1 MIIVALAASLF
12 LAAWLSR
19 RRWHPL
25 PGIVLPAALAPLDI
39 AFEALVYP
47 ADPETRMWFQ
57 IMIVTASIYGL
68 IAAAIGFVGAKYL
81 ASRSGA

>member
-1 MIIVALAASLF
+1 MFVAALVASLF

-25 PGIVLPAALAPLDI
+25 PGILLPAALAPLDI

-47 ADPETRMWFQ
+47 ADPETRMWFH
-57 IMIVTASIYGL
+57 IMIVTVTIYGL
-68 IAAAIGFVGAKYL
+68 IAATIGYVGAKYL